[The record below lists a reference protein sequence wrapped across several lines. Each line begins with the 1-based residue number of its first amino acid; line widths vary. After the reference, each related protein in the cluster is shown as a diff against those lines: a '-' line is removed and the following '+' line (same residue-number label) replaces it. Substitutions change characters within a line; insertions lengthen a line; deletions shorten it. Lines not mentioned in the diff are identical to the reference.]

1 MRMRRRFHV
10 TLAVG
15 ACLIAA
21 GCGGA
26 PARGAAQP
34 TAFSEAP
41 TAVPGFA
48 LPAAVMAVRATGPA
62 ARRLT
67 VEVAV
72 GGGCDETGTAAVAAV
87 ESVSQ
92 VNLTA
97 TVTRHASPKPP
108 APGTP
113 CVADLILQRV
123 DVQLLSPLGTRQ
135 VRDEVA
141 HKVLAVLKAGR

>member
-1 MRMRRRFHV
+1 
-10 TLAVG
+10 
-15 ACLIAA
+15 
-21 GCGGA
+21 
-26 PARGAAQP
+26 
-34 TAFSEAP
+34 
-41 TAVPGFA
+41 
-48 LPAAVMAVRATGPA
+48 MAVRATGPA

-72 GGGCDETGTAAVAAV
+72 GGGCDETGTATVAAV
-87 ESVSQ
+87 EAVSQ

-108 APGTP
+108 APGIP
-113 CVADLILQRV
+113 CVADLTLQPV